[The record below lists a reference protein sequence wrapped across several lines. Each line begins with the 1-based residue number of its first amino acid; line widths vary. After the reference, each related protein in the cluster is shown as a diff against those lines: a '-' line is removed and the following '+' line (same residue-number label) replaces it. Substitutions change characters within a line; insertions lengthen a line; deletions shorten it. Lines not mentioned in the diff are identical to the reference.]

1 MVVMKK
7 YILSFLALII
17 LFSILF
23 VLFILVTPD
32 SLSQSILTSIGLS
45 LMFISMKPYEYP
57 DIFDGKNDLKIL
69 SFLSIIS
76 IIVIIIVNIC
86 NQKELFRTVFMCI
99 AIPALAFSA
108 YYTSKRFMRD
118 KRKTGKNVE

>member
-1 MVVMKK
+1 MIKNYLSGLLGFTIIFFITFAFSGSINMSIVM
-7 YILSFLALII
+7 A
-17 LFSILF
+17 
-23 VLFILVTPD
+23 
-32 SLSQSILTSIGLS
+32 IGL
-45 LMFISMKPYEYP
+45 LVMGLGRTLTNLTEKE
-57 DIFDGKNDLKIL
+57 IFKIL

-108 YYTSKRFMRD
+108 YYIGKRFMRD